1 MLLNDDI
8 IEDMERSNAP
18 FVRCYGDAD
27 QMHSKLPMSALSL
40 AKVLGESP
48 DCVKLI
54 DSDGRLLWM
63 NENGLCSLEI
73 DNFDSVCNKDWQS
86 LWPEDGQSLVKES
99 LPKAIADGK
108 ATFSAPCP
116 TSKGAERWW
125 DVAVHPIHDDGGTAV
140 GFISISRDVTE
151 RENHRIAL
159 ETMMA
164 EMRHRL
170 KNSYTMFSSLARS
183 LSRNDDQLRGFV
195 DDLQHRVIA
204 LANAQSLF
212 DGDAD
217 LPELEL
223 LLESIVG
230 PFAAN
235 SQVKLTINVNPNVTV
250 DRRMSDAIALMVGE
264 FAVNSTKYGAMRH
277 GGSIS
282 ITTRLKNEQLVL
294 LWSERSQQ
302 DVVATSRDGSEGLP
316 LIDRMLKANRATL
329 ELTWEKDGLDASA
342 SFSRGFSPV

>member
-1 MLLNDDI
+1 
-8 IEDMERSNAP
+8 
-18 FVRCYGDAD
+18 
-27 QMHSKLPMSALSL
+27 MHSKLPVSALSL
-40 AKVLGESP
+40 AKILGESP

-73 DNFDSVCNKDWQS
+73 DNFDSICNNDWQA
-86 LWPEDGQSLVKES
+86 LWPEEGQSLVKES
-99 LPKAIADGK
+99 LPRAIAEGK
-108 ATFSAPCP
+108 ASFSAPCP
-116 TSKGAERWW
+116 TMKGAERWW
-125 DVAVHPIHDDGGTAV
+125 DVAVHPIHDDNGSAV

-183 LSRNDDQLRGFV
+183 LSRNDEQLRGFA
-195 DDLQHRVIA
+195 DDLHHRVIA

-212 DGDAD
+212 DGDND
-217 LPELEL
+217 VPRLSL
-223 LLESIVG
+223 LLESIVA

-235 SQVKLTINVNPNVTV
+235 SQVDLTIDAMPDAAV
-250 DRRMSDAIALMVGE
+250 DRRMSDAIALMIGE
-264 FAVNSTKYGAMRH
+264 LAVNSTKYGAMRY
-277 GGSIS
+277 GGSIALTS
-282 ITTRLKNEQLVL
+282 RIGDGGLTL

-302 DVVATSRDGSEGLP
+302 DVVATSREGSQGLP
-316 LIDRMLKANRATL
+316 LIERMLKANRATL
-329 ELTWEKDGLDASA
+329 DLAWQQDGLDACA
-342 SFSRGFSPV
+342 TFSRGFDPR